1 MLYLVF
7 SVLLGFGI
15 NLNGETSEERFSP
28 YIPSDTISWK
38 LLSELEYIASDH
50 KVYGEVYLPKFS
62 KSIKKL
68 DKKKVTVRGYLVPVD
83 KLTWALSKS
92 TYASCFFCGKA
103 GPETVIGITWKKD
116 PGKLVMDT
124 NAYIT
129 GTFVVNGTDVDD
141 WMYAIKDA
149 EIISKK

>member
-1 MLYLVF
+1 MLYLLL
-7 SVLLGFGI
+7 SVMFNVGI
-15 NLNGETSEERFSP
+15 NDMLP
-28 YIPSDTISWK
+28 YSNLVYPESVVVDTVSWK
-38 LLSELEYIASDH
+38 LLSELEYIATEH
-50 KVYGEVYLPKFS
+50 KIYGEVYLPKFS

-68 DKKKVTVRGYLVPVD
+68 DKKKIIVRGYLVPVD
-83 KLTWALSKS
+83 KISWALSKS

-116 PGKLVMDT
+116 PGKLIMDT